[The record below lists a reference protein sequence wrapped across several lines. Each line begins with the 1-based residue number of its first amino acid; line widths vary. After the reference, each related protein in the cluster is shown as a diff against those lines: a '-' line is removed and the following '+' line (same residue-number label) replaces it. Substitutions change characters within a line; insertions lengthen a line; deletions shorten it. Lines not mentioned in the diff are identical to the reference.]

1 MNSFDQLAN
10 DDAIKKTM
18 EALKDAGVE
27 AILVETG
34 EEAKNKVLE
43 MIPAGAEVMNM
54 SSVTIDTLGIAKEIN
69 ESGKYDSVKAK
80 LSKMNRETQNDEMQ
94 KLGAAPMWAIGSVH
108 AVTQDGKVLVAS
120 NTGSQLPAYT
130 YGSKHVIWVVGVQ
143 KIVPNM
149 EEGLKR
155 IYEYVLPL
163 ESERVK
169 KAYGME
175 KSNVSKLFILNHE
188 NIAGRITLIFVK
200 EKLGF

>member
-143 KIVPNM
+143 KIVPNL